1 MYDDIVKYIPYG
13 RENAISR
20 DDLAIKVG
28 CSDRIMRDLISKAR
42 KKTVI
47 INIQNGSGYYRPTEN
62 DMDYLETLEGKNL
75 PVEHCIYG
83 TEGWRIIP
91 ELVDDC
97 KEYPDCSFID
107 KVTFGYENWKD
118 IFGTVDEY
126 GIELVGLCTDICV
139 VSNALALR
147 MFYPSWN
154 ISVDESCCA
163 GVTTKKHKAA
173 LEVMKSCQIEV
184 TNSQKTK

>member
-62 DMDYLETLEGKNL
+62 VTKDGRTLLIEQNSAYSLGCYGLYSNYYAKMISAYISQISGTID
-75 PVEHCIYG
+75 ECDFRIY
-83 TEGWRIIP
+83 R
-91 ELVDDC
+91 
-97 KEYPDCSFID
+97 
-107 KVTFGYENWKD
+107 
-118 IFGTVDEY
+118 
-126 GIELVGLCTDICV
+126 
-139 VSNALALR
+139 
-147 MFYPSWN
+147 
-154 ISVDESCCA
+154 
-163 GVTTKKHKAA
+163 
-173 LEVMKSCQIEV
+173 
-184 TNSQKTK
+184 

>member
-62 DMDYLETLEGKNL
+62 DMEDVLKYKHQEENRATEVFGNL
-75 PVEHCIYG
+75 QPVREFIRKYG
-83 TEGWRIIP
+83 RGSKTGTQGLKGAVQRSVIP
-91 ELVDDC
+91 E
-97 KEYPDCSFID
+97 
-107 KVTFGYENWKD
+107 
-118 IFGTVDEY
+118 
-126 GIELVGLCTDICV
+126 ELCLHIADIC
-139 VSNALALR
+139 
-147 MFYPSWN
+147 M
-154 ISVDESCCA
+154 
-163 GVTTKKHKAA
+163 
-173 LEVMKSCQIEV
+173 
-184 TNSQKTK
+184 